1 MNDNKIVYRLTKD
14 DEALVGSVDE
24 LEPYFDKN
32 VKFGVANA
40 YLRNG
45 NYHGYKVERIGVYK
59 KLYSIY
65 NDKCYH
71 VFEGTMEDVCNFLY
85 ITPTRVTQVA
95 KNNIRILKQYTIQQ
109 QGRKFVR
116 C

>member
-1 MNDNKIVYRLTKD
+1 MNDNKIVYKLTND
-14 DEALVGSVDE
+14 NEELIGSVDE
-24 LEPYFDKN
+24 LEPHFDKN

-40 YLRNG
+40 YCRNG

-59 KLYSIY
+59 KLYDVYDNNSM
-65 NDKCYH
+65 H
-71 VFEGTMEDVCNFLY
+71 VFSGTIEEVSKFLY
-85 ITPTRVTQVA
+85 ITPSRIMQVA

-109 QGRKFVR
+109 HGREFVR